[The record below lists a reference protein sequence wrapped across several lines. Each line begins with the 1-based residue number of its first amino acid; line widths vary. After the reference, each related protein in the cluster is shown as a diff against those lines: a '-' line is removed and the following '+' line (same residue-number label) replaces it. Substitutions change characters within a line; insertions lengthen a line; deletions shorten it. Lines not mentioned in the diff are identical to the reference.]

1 MQTTH
6 TQGEWAFDD
15 NEIYS
20 ESTDHGAAICT
31 MNTTSAHFTEEEV
44 KANARLIAAA
54 PDLLIALQRLVQF
67 VEWRQDFIV
76 EDHELGEQNQYSE
89 ALTAIQKATQP

>member
-1 MQTTH
+1 MSTTY

-31 MNTTSAHFTEEEV
+31 MNTTSAHFTQEEV

-54 PDLLIALQRLVQF
+54 PAMLAELIHVSERIGTVRPDDAFCQALKQ
-67 VEWRQDFIV
+67 IV
-76 EDHELGEQNQYSE
+76 DQ
-89 ALTAIQKATQP
+89 AIQKATQP

>member
-1 MQTTH
+1 MSTTH

-20 ESTDHGAAICT
+20 ERTDHGAAICT

-54 PDLLIALQRLVQF
+54 PDLLEIASEIMEEIHQKHI
-67 VEWRQDFIV
+67 DAKNGIV
-76 EDHELGEQNQYSE
+76 VNSYTWHKLNS
-89 ALTAIQKATQP
+89 AIQKATQP

>member
-1 MQTTH
+1 MSTTH

-44 KANARLIAAA
+44 KANARLLAAA
-54 PDLLIALQRLVQF
+54 PELLETLKQLIERCLRTADTTLL
-67 VEWRQDFIV
+67 
-76 EDHELGEQNQYSE
+76 HEELYNAQQ
-89 ALTAIQKATQP
+89 AIQKATQP

>member
-1 MQTTH
+1 MNTTH
-6 TQGEWAFDD
+6 TQGEWTFDD

-54 PDLLIALQRLVQF
+54 PDLL
-67 VEWRQDFIV
+67 
-76 EDHELGEQNQYSE
+76 E
-89 ALTAIQKATQP
+89 ALNNLHCLVMKLDNREIFDNSTNSEIVAKAKEAIQKATNL